1 MINIKYTSSNYVQRK
16 MELDQ
21 WIIGIVNKYFNNTP
35 KEDIKQMVNKLSN
48 SLEYLSDILDIIEDK
63 EKLNKLDITI
73 SKINNK
79 EC

>member
-1 MINIKYTSSNYVQRK
+1 MINIKYTSNNCVQRK
-16 MELDQ
+16 TELNQ
-21 WIIGIVNKYFNNTP
+21 WVIDIVNKHFSNTS

-73 SKINNK
+73 SKINDK